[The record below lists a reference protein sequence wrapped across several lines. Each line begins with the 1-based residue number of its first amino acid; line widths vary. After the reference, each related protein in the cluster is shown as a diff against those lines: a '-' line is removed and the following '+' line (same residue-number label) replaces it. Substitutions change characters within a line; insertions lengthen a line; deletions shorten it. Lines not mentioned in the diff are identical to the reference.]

1 LNAVGRAV
9 FLFLVIR
16 ILLSLNRVKAFKTQL
31 LLRISL
37 LLVLWLDVYTHAPNL
52 SPTVNRSV
60 YAPGLIREE
69 MHLPLKPRFGEPRF
83 METLSAMDKVHY
95 TSLIQPT
102 DDYLCRRLA
111 LFDNCNLLDDTPKI
125 DGFYSLYLR
134 ETEQVIATLYGY
146 DGQNIDLHGLKD
158 FLGVGYINAP
168 DTSREKA
175 LEWIPRDSHL
185 PLVTVGQQPIFAA
198 DSNILSSLVQTN
210 YDPRQ
215 VVFLPLEAQ
224 MFITANPT
232 TARIVSQN
240 IEAQQL
246 QLRVIADASAMVVI
260 AQSFYHPWQAF
271 VDGNRVKLWP
281 ANHAFQALQVPAGTH
296 EVKLVYKDR
305 VFEAGATISLV
316 SLAVVGVIWIR
327 RRRA

>member
-1 LNAVGRAV
+1 MVERGWPRAV

-16 ILLSLNRVKAFKTQL
+16 ILLSLNRAKAFKTQV
-31 LLRISL
+31 LLRVSL

-52 SPTVNRSV
+52 NPTVNRSV

-69 MHLPLKPRFGEPRF
+69 MHLPLEARFGEPRF

-95 TSLIQPT
+95 TSLIQPA

-146 DGQNIDLHGLKD
+146 DGHNIDLRGLKD

-185 PLVTVGQQPIFAA
+185 PLVTAGQRPIFAA
-198 DSNILSSLVQTN
+198 DSNIISGLVQTN
-210 YDPRQ
+210 FDPRQ
-215 VVFLPLEAQ
+215 GGFSSCRSPDVYHRQ
-224 MFITANPT
+224 SHHT
-232 TARIVSQN
+232 RKIVSQS

-271 VDGNRVKLWP
+271 VDGNPSAKHFGPRTTLFRHVARFP
-281 ANHAFQALQVPAGTH
+281 QARM
-296 EVKLVYKDR
+296 K
-305 VFEAGATISLV
+305 
-316 SLAVVGVIWIR
+316 
-327 RRRA
+327 